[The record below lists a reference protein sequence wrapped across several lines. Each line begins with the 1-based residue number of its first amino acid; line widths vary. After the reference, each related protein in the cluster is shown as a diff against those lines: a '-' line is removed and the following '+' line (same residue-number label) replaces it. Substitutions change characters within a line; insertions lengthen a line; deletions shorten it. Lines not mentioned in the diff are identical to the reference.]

1 MLGVLT
7 MGGEFFPHLLAEGG
21 IMPCRDD
28 EAGNR
33 PESVPSGPASEAGE
47 EIGREPTLDRARGT
61 PFLLPVVVDDT
72 REAAALV
79 PEPFM
84 RLPWTRLP
92 QGAVTPIFPSR

>member
-1 MLGVLT
+1 VAALRQVNDYPAAD
-7 MGGEFFPHLLAEGG
+7 FPSPPQPA
-21 IMPCRDD
+21 
-28 EAGNR
+28 AGAVFL
-33 PESVPSGPASEAGE
+33 SYAGE
-47 EIGREPTLDRARGT
+47 EIGRERTLDRARGT

>member
-1 MLGVLT
+1 MAALRQVNDYPAAD
-7 MGGEFFPHLLAEGG
+7 FPS
-21 IMPCRDD
+21 P
-28 EAGNR
+28 
-33 PESVPSGPASEAGE
+33 PPPAAVAVFLSEAGE

>member
-1 MLGVLT
+1 MAALRQVHDYPAAD
-7 MGGEFFPHLLAEGG
+7 FPSPPQPA
-21 IMPCRDD
+21 
-28 EAGNR
+28 AGA
-33 PESVPSGPASEAGE
+33 VFLSEAGE
-47 EIGREPTLDRARGT
+47 DSALERTLDRARGT

-72 REAAALV
+72 PEAAALV